1 MIIVALGENE
11 KQFTLVMRGHA
22 GYDEPGKDIVC
33 SAASILVYTLIE
45 NIGADRLSGWVEEGD
60 VMLRCRC
67 SEDSQ
72 ERMALKV
79 ISRGLKLLAEKN
91 RQYMFMSEH
100 RLDEDGEPV
109 PEP

>member
-1 MIIVALGENE
+1 MIMVALGENE
-11 KQFTLVMRGHA
+11 NQFTLVMSGHA
-22 GYDEPGKDIVC
+22 GYDEPGRDIVC
-33 SAASILVYTLIE
+33 SAASILLYTLIE
-45 NIGADRLSGWVEEGD
+45 NIGTDRLTGWVKEGD
-60 VMLRCRC
+60 AVIRCRC

-109 PEP
+109 P